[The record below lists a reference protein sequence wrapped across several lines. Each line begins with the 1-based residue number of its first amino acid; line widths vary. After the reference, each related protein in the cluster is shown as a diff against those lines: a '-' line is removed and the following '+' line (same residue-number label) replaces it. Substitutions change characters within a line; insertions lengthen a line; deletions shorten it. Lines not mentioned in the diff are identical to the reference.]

1 MVKKNLKSLNS
12 KKLIIFDLDGVI
24 INSKESMSLAWSSVR
39 RELKSKISFKKYFDC
54 IGLPFFQILKK
65 I

>member
-39 RELKSKISFKKYFDC
+39 RELNIV
-54 IGLPFFQILKK
+54 
-65 I
+65 